1 MKTLSDNDL
10 TLVTGGKSTPSA
22 TTVTPGSGSSSSN
35 NDALL
40 SQLQGIQSS
49 LSDLGKNQ
57 NNGLFG
63 GTNGLMFMTM
73 ALALSQR
80 RNEVVV
86 YGGGYHRG
94 FSWRVW

>member
-10 TLVTGGKSTPSA
+10 TLVTGGKATPSA
-22 TTVTPGSGSSSSN
+22 TTVTPGSGSSN

-57 NNGLFG
+57 NNNLFG

>member
-1 MKTLSDNDL
+1 MKTISDTDLS
-10 TLVTGGKSTPSA
+10 LVTGGKATTPSA
-22 TTVTPGSGSSSSN
+22 TSVTPGGGSN

-63 GTNGLMFMTM
+63 GNNGLMFMTL
-73 ALALSQR
+73 ALAMSQR

>member
-1 MKTLSDNDL
+1 MKTLSDQDL
-10 TLVTGGKSTPSA
+10 TLVTGGKVAAPPTAGST
-22 TTVTPGSGSSSSN
+22 TSGSSST

-49 LSDLGKNQ
+49 LSDLGKHQ
-57 NNGLFG
+57 NNSLFG

>member
-1 MKTLSDNDL
+1 MKTISDTDL
-10 TLVTGGKSTPSA
+10 ALVTGGKSTPNN
-22 TTVTPGSGSSSSN
+22 TVGPGTSSGSSN